1 MADRHRAQAGAQA
14 GAEAGAEAARFDPRG
29 APFLGTRFVPPE
41 RPTTFLRRARLVARL
56 DRAPDT
62 PLTLVDGPAGA
73 GKTLLVADW
82 AAQLGRPVA
91 WLTADSAD
99 QAPGVFWAYVVQALR
114 AGGVP
119 LPPDVGCPAHASRVD
134 RALLARLAAG
144 LSDRTAPA
152 LLVLDEFDH
161 VPSLE
166 IAEQLEF
173 VLHHAGPGL
182 RLVLV
187 TRSEPLLPLHRYRV
201 AGSITEIR
209 GAELAFTPEEAAAV
223 LDTHGLRLTEDAVR
237 GLVRRTGGW
246 AAGLR
251 LCALAAQQ
259 SPDPERYLKEFE
271 AGRSTV
277 ADFLLAE
284 VLKRQPPATQD
295 LLLKISVV
303 ERFRAGLADAL
314 TGRTDAESVLAR
326 LRRENAFVEP
336 LGHDWYRLHP
346 LFAEILR
353 AHLRERQPGLETRL
367 HRRAARWLSRWG
379 SLGETLAHGSAAG
392 DWEFTSRALVD
403 DLAVGQLFSGLYA
416 DDLADLFSRM
426 TAGAGGPAVH
436 LVLAARALAGHDLDR
451 GLTHLRH
458 AERDLCTVP
467 ADPPDAT
474 RAPDPPDAVLPP
486 GMSLTRAAADS
497 DDDWCAL
504 APARMSVAL
513 LEALVGRLTGSPA
526 RAERAADAARELRRA
541 LPADLLERHP
551 ELTAQLLTH
560 LGVTRLWAGRFD
572 EARAALSEA
581 AACTG
586 GVATASARQESLAHL
601 ALIDYLEGRFGGAE
615 KRAQAATREA
625 DRYGLPPSSRSGIGR
640 LVLAAVAVERDELDE
655 AQALL
660 GQVAEAHGGP
670 QDPVLAALG
679 AITGARLRLARGQAR
694 TVVEAGEPAVTAEV
708 SSPWAETE
716 AALVA
721 AAALIAVGR
730 AEEAAELLGPT
741 AEHRPACAVAAA
753 RAELAADAGATGTFA
768 AAAAATGT
776 TGAVEA
782 TGTTGTTRATAA
794 AETAETTEAWPT
806 AEDSGTG
813 EDLRAAEDSGIKEDS
828 PAAADLR
835 AAEDSP
841 AAEDSEA
848 GAAAQGA
855 GGDAPAPDF
864 LDRLPTRT
872 GGPALTVRATLVRAQ
887 AADRAGDAA
896 AAQRLVGEAL
906 REARRE
912 CLRRPFIEAGPWIR
926 PLLGT
931 PANRELGRGWL
942 TVRQGPHAAPA
953 RHAARVHAGAGQ
965 GAPVVERL
973 SARERDVLQR
983 LAQVM
988 STEEIAAD
996 LYLSV
1001 NTVKTHLKNVYR
1013 KLSVNRRGDALRRAR
1028 ELGML

>member
-1 MADRHRAQAGAQA
+1 MADRHRTQA

-29 APFLGTRFVPPE
+29 APFLGTRFVAPE

-82 AAQLGRPVA
+82 AAHLGRPVA

-99 QAPGVFWAYVVQALR
+99 QAPGVFWAYLVQALR

-314 TGRTDAESVLAR
+314 TGRTDAGSVLAR

-458 AERDLCTVP
+458 AERDLCTGP

-486 GMSLTRAAADS
+486 DMSLTRAAADS

-526 RAERAADAARELRRA
+526 RAERAADAARELRRT

-572 EARAALSEA
+572 EARAALAEA

-615 KRAQAATREA
+615 QRAQAATQEA

-640 LVLAAVAVERDELDE
+640 MVLAAVAVERDELDE

-660 GQVAEAHGGP
+660 GQVADAHGGP

-716 AALVA
+716 AALVT

-753 RAELAADAGATGTFA
+753 RAELAAGAGAATGTPA
-768 AAAAATGT
+768 AAVAVAAAATGT

-782 TGTTGTTRATAA
+782 TATTGTTRATA
-794 AETAETTEAWPT
+794 
-806 AEDSGTG
+806 
-813 EDLRAAEDSGIKEDS
+813 
-828 PAAADLR
+828 
-835 AAEDSP
+835 
-841 AAEDSEA
+841 
-848 GAAAQGA
+848 
-855 GGDAPAPDF
+855 
-864 LDRLPTRT
+864 
-872 GGPALTVRATLVRAQ
+872 
-887 AADRAGDAA
+887 
-896 AAQRLVGEAL
+896 
-906 REARRE
+906 
-912 CLRRPFIEAGPWIR
+912 
-926 PLLGT
+926 
-931 PANRELGRGWL
+931 
-942 TVRQGPHAAPA
+942 
-953 RHAARVHAGAGQ
+953 
-965 GAPVVERL
+965 
-973 SARERDVLQR
+973 
-983 LAQVM
+983 
-988 STEEIAAD
+988 
-996 LYLSV
+996 
-1001 NTVKTHLKNVYR
+1001 
-1013 KLSVNRRGDALRRAR
+1013 
-1028 ELGML
+1028 